1 MEKIYVVDEILKE
14 LEGLPIEQEFTPED
28 FTKYVEVEGL
38 DENTLN
44 SLGML
49 LPVAAYAFKK
59 KMVRHPRTR
68 EIIERKIQRGIIVG
82 ETGLWYHGKMPRD
95 AATIEYFSAKQSG
108 ERFNFKVDG
117 IQPEKDTII
126 TGISA
131 FFEPLKTTPTDID
144 SIISKM
150 INADII
156 LKIGD
161 EEKLKLPLSYILD
174 FNPVVALDG
183 NTTATNLV
191 YFRNSK
197 LEKGI
202 FKLDNIS
209 YPAKKTLQLTVDFKE
224 SFTNTTYWLF
234 FAIEYKK

>member
-1 MEKIYVVDEILKE
+1 MEKIYVVDEILNE
-14 LEGLPIEQEFTPED
+14 LEGLPIEQEFTPEE

-38 DENTLN
+38 DENTLA
-44 SLGML
+44 SLGAL
-49 LPVAAYAFKK
+49 LPLAGYVFKK
-59 KMVRHPRTR
+59 KMIRHPKTR
-68 EIIERKIQRGIIVG
+68 EIIERKIKKEKIG
-82 ETGLWYHGKMPRD
+82 EVGLWYHGKKPAD

-117 IQPEKDTII
+117 IQPEKDITI

-131 FFEPLKTTPTDID
+131 FFEPLKATPTDID
-144 SIISKM
+144 NIISKM

-174 FNPVVALDG
+174 FNPVIALDG
-183 NTTATNLV
+183 NTSAINLI

-202 FKLDNIS
+202 FKLDNIL